1 MMSRCDCC
9 LFGRSSVREDSDSVL
24 VRFMDKT
31 SVVFKS
37 VRLTSVEIFVEY
49 NLFCGESDEYAS
61 GDK

>member
-1 MMSRCDCC
+1 MSECEFC
-9 LFGRSSVREDSDSVL
+9 LFEQSSAREDLDSVF
-24 VRFMDKT
+24 VRFMDKM

-49 NLFCGESDEYAS
+49 NLFCGESNAYAS